1 MAKILESIFNNK
13 ENINEVVK
21 KQSNT
26 KNAEGYTDNFDDFE
40 QNYGV
45 FKIGVFGIGG
55 AGCNMVAH
63 MVKNRKWDDNVEIV
77 AFNTDLAALRSL
89 SGYNCHRFLL
99 GKQLYRGAGSGGDP
113 NVGQSAAENDRDQ
126 IHNFLKDKD
135 IVFLLA
141 GLGKGTGSGAT
152 PIFAQIAKELGVCV
166 VSIVNL
172 PSIQAEG
179 QIVYEKALR
188 SFKNITEFTNS
199 YSTISNDRIIELDQ
213 EQNISL
219 IEAFSRANEEVTN
232 TIESIVNIINVPSE
246 INVDF
251 ADVRNFFLNS
261 KAFMFSS
268 IEMLNDNYS
277 KEKLISQ
284 VASSFKNSF
293 CNLDIKNAKSVIAN
307 LDLCHNAHRKIS
319 ADIKNSL
326 VEISGNDK
334 LWFVNGINSHEDDN
348 KLKMNFLISSDQT
361 EESCLNNS
369 TNDKYLDSFINNK
382 NNSDYM
388 TDAQFNQ
395 NTKEME
401 TLTDEKLKTIN
412 GILTRSIFEDDNG
425 DDSFLKTT
433 AHVTKHLSSDQCND
447 ILTRAIDLDEK
458 EQTNN

>member
-232 TIESIVNIINVPSE
+232 TIESIVNIINIPSE

-251 ADVRNFFLNS
+251 YYVHNFFLNS

-307 LDLCHNAHRKIS
+307 LDLCRNAHRKIS

>member
-77 AFNTDLAALRSL
+77 AFNTDLAALRNL

-99 GKQLYRGAGSGGDP
+99 GKQLYRGAGS
-113 NVGQSAAENDRDQ
+113 
-126 IHNFLKDKD
+126 
-135 IVFLLA
+135 
-141 GLGKGTGSGAT
+141 SGAT

-307 LDLCHNAHRKIS
+307 LDLCRNAHRKIS